1 MPNAEE
7 RRQLIEERK
16 QPVIG
21 RRERLWVRDGRRDF
35 DVFEVPVDGLVL
47 NVDNRRFRA
56 ERMLAEEQLGRS
68 LDPENYPDD
77 ERNIESLLLD
87 SSHRLVD
94 GRIVGKETDD
104 YEALKRDWLHRGQ
117 DSPFWIRPNGE
128 VRNGNR
134 RLAMV
139 KRLRREEGDT
149 GLQWVE
155 AVILDPADFDEPTLL
170 EMEQRE
176 QLTENYKVR
185 YNDIDYLLALK
196 EAAENRDID
205 WFVHDSINEVAGQLQ
220 TTVEQSRGE
229 VVRDLYAIRYMDSF
243 LEDSNQSGQYHKL
256 LGTLER
262 FRDIGRTMT
271 KVEEE
276 YPLEVDQIL
285 QVLFA
290 AVRANKPHGDIRAIR
305 RMLKHDRERFDRLS
319 DEIEVAES
327 QYHND
332 GEPALV
338 SSPVTDLSA
347 EENDDDGE
355 DEGDGPEVT
364 NYPKAQVARAI
375 EVAID
380 GFKASGQSDAL
391 RILREIRNR
400 LQALDEGNR
409 LRQSLVDGS
418 ESSQEVGEEFRA
430 IVAWVEENRHL
441 ADSS

>member
-1 MPNAEE
+1 MPNSEE

-16 QPVIG
+16 QQVIG
-21 RRERLWVRDGRRDF
+21 RRQRLWVRNGRRDF

-68 LDPENYPDD
+68 IDPENYPAD
-77 ERNIESLLLD
+77 EQNIESLLLD
-87 SSHRLVD
+87 SSHRLMD
-94 GRIVGKETDD
+94 GQIVGKETDD
-104 YEALKRDWLHRGQ
+104 YVALKRDWLHRGQ

-139 KRLRREEGDT
+139 KRLQREEGDI

-155 AVILDPADFDEPTLL
+155 AVILDPTEFDEPTLL

-205 WFVHDSINEVAGQLQ
+205 WYVSDSIDEVAGQLQ
-220 TTVEQSRGE
+220 TTVEQSRRE

-256 LGTLER
+256 LKTLEK
-262 FRDIGRTMT
+262 FRDIGATMRQ
-271 KVEEE
+271 VEEE

-290 AVRANKPHGDIRAIR
+290 AVRANKPHGDIRTIR
-305 RMLKHDRERFDRLS
+305 SMLKKDRERFDKLA
-319 DEIEVAES
+319 DEIEVTEDQFQS
-327 QYHND
+327 G
-332 GEPALV
+332 GEPPLV
-338 SSPVTDLSA
+338 SSPVTEPSA
-347 EENDDDGE
+347 EEDEDDDDG
-355 DEGDGPEVT
+355 DGEGPDVT

-380 GFKASGQSDAL
+380 GFKASGQSDVL
-391 RILREIRNR
+391 RTLREIRNR
-400 LQALDEGNR
+400 LQALDEGNL
-409 LRQSLVDGS
+409 LRQSRAVDD
-418 ESSQEVGEEFRA
+418 ESSQEVGEELRA

-441 ADSS
+441 ADS